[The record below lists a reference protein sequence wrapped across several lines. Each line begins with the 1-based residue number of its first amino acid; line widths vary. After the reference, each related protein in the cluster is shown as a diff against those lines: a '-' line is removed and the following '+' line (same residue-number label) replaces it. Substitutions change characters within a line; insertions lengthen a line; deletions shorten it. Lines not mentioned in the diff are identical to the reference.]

1 MSEVAQDWLN
11 QQRYQQRALL
21 LVVDRLAELDTL
33 EDLFNANLVLDY
45 VNLYQG
51 TEFAELADVGPW
63 LIELNAPDTPH
74 LQKLLDTPQRHWG
87 WLASANHID
96 IAALSEHWRARMLIE
111 EGGQRSLFRFQ
122 DNRVMARSL
131 SYMQEHEVPQLL
143 GPLHSALCWDGEE
156 WRSYDNPYPD
166 HTAFNQPAPWL
177 YPEPSTIQR
186 ETRLINLEQWL
197 WEQQPEATCELA
209 RSCNVRDWLEESLAL
224 ADEWGW
230 FAAEQ
235 VAFLLA
241 ARRGSLLASS
251 EWQPLP
257 GETSTNHFARC
268 RMAFAQALLT
278 GKTS

>member
-1 MSEVAQDWLN
+1 MSKVAQDWLN
-11 QQRYQQRALL
+11 EQLYRQRALL
-21 LVVDRLAELDTL
+21 LIVDRLAEPDPL
-33 EDLFNANLVLDY
+33 EELFKTNLVLDY
-45 VNLYQG
+45 VNLYQD

-63 LIELNAPDTPH
+63 LIELNAPDEAPLH
-74 LQKLLDTPQRHWG
+74 SLLDNPQRHWG
-87 WLASANHID
+87 WLASAEHID
-96 IAALSEHWRARMLIE
+96 MATLGKHWRARMLIE
-111 EGGQRSLFRFQ
+111 ENTQRSLFRFQ

-143 GPLHSALCWDGEE
+143 GPLHSALCWNGEE

-166 HTAFNQPAPWL
+166 QTAFNQPAPWL

-230 FAAEQ
+230 LAAEQ

-251 EWQPLP
+251 QWQPLP
-257 GETSTNHFARC
+257 GETSTHHFARC
-268 RMAFAQALLT
+268 RLAFA
-278 GKTS
+278 